1 MENVEWLSVPE
12 FADRLGAK
20 PSQVRDMLRDHAI
33 VARRGG
39 ENNAWLIPASFI
51 TLDQG
56 EPAVV
61 NHLEGTL
68 TLLADSGLTNDEAL
82 TWLLEPNEVLEST
95 PIEALRS
102 GQRAPVR
109 RAAQLLA

>member
-1 MENVEWLSVPE
+1 MESVEWLSVPE
-12 FADRLGAK
+12 FAEQLGVK

-51 TLDQG
+51 TQDQG

-68 TLLADSGLTNDEAL
+68 TLLSDSGLTDDEAL
-82 TWLLEPNEVLEST
+82 TWLLEPNEALDTT
-95 PIEALRS
+95 PIEALRG
-102 GQRAPVR
+102 GQRASVR